1 MSISYALLGFLSWRP
16 HTGYDLKKLLSDS
29 LSFYWTGNNA
39 QIYRSLTD
47 LHREELVTQEV
58 QIQDKYPPRKVY
70 TITDKG
76 RHALRAWVTMPP
88 ELPQVRNTF
97 LVQLAW
103 TDQLEAGE
111 LDQLVRGYEHE
122 LEMQVLM
129 RREMQKRGTVSPG
142 RTEREAFVWRML
154 EENGITALEAEL
166 AWAGRLRAG
175 LRDPG
180 AALQKA
186 DTHEI

>member
-16 HTGYDLKKLLSDS
+16 HTGYDLKKLLLDS

-39 QIYRSLTD
+39 QIYRSLTE
-47 LHREELVTQEV
+47 LHREGLVTQEV
-58 QIQDKYPPRKVY
+58 QVQEKYPARKVY

-76 RHALRAWVTMPP
+76 REALRAWVTTLP

-103 TDQLEAGE
+103 ADQLEADE
-111 LDQLVRGYEHE
+111 LDGLLRGYEHE
-122 LEMQVLM
+122 LEMQILM
-129 RREMQKRGTVSPG
+129 RREMQRRGTISPA

-154 EENGITALEAEL
+154 EENGISALEAEL
-166 AWAGRLRAG
+166 TWAGQVRSGMPAMPVPPARP
-175 LRDPG
+175 RRN
-180 AALQKA
+180 
-186 DTHEI
+186 